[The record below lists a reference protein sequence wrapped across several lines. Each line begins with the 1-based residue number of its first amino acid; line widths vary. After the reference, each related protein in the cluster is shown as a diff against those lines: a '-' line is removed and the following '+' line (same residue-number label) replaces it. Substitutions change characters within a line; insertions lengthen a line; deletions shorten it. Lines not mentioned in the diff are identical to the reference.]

1 MKLFSISNL
10 CVLIALLFFLS
21 CKKKA
26 DITLNALESYQVVLD
41 KKIKTI
47 EEEQATIRV
56 SINKNAASN
65 QDTFE
70 LAKTLIPLRTTQF
83 LLETKYDELTT
94 AKKDYLSKKIE
105 GKKAREIIRSQQHY
119 VNDLLEETN

>member
-10 CVLIALLFFLS
+10 CILIALLFFLS
-21 CKKKA
+21 CKQKA
-26 DITLNALESYQVVLD
+26 DVTLKALENYQVVLD

-47 EEEQATIRV
+47 EEEQTTIRI
-56 SINKNAASN
+56 SINENAASN

>member
-1 MKLFSISNL
+1 MKSFSITNL
-10 CVLIALLFFLS
+10 SVLIVLLFFLS
-21 CKKKA
+21 CKKKT
-26 DITLNALESYQVVLD
+26 DVTLKALESYQIVLD
-41 KKIKTI
+41 EKIKTI
-47 EEEQATIRV
+47 EEDQVAIRV
-56 SINKNAASN
+56 SINESAVSN

>member
-10 CVLIALLFFLS
+10 CVLIALLFFFS
-21 CKKKA
+21 CKQKA
-26 DITLNALESYQVVLD
+26 DITLKALENYQVVLD

-56 SINKNAASN
+56 SINENAASN